1 MDSSQKTKIL
11 ISTGSIF
18 KIALVIMVSWLLY
31 ETRDIV
37 GLVFVA
43 VFLAA
48 AIRPLVDWFTKS
60 RIPRWLSMLVIYVV
74 MFLVVSVIVGVLVPP
89 ISKQLNDIAGKFPEY
104 YQQISERVISIQ
116 RDNKDI
122 DLTNFSSLIGD
133 ISGKAGKGL
142 FSVLSGIFGGVVY
155 FIVVL
160 VIIFYMSVEE
170 DAIKKIVASV
180 VPEKHGKDITCL
192 LYKIQNKLGQWLRSV
207 MLLGG
212 IIAIL
217 TFLFLLPVLP
227 RYALVLA
234 LFAGLVEFVPY
245 LGPFIGAVP
254 AIFLAFSVGPLFTVI
269 YVVIAYI
276 IIQQV
281 ENQLIVPQVM
291 KRTVGLHPVISIV
304 AMMVGAKVGGS
315 ILGDSI
321 LGAAVGVLLS
331 IPVAI
336 TLFEVVDFLMDRKKG
351 RKDCRV

>member
-1 MDSSQKTKIL
+1 MDTSQKSKIS

-18 KIALVIMVSWLLY
+18 KIALVIIVSWLLY

-37 GLVFVA
+37 GLVFVS

-48 AIRPLVDWFTKS
+48 AIRPLVDWFAKKK
-60 RIPRWLSMLVIYVV
+60 IPRWLSMLVIYVV
-74 MFLVVSVIVGVLVPP
+74 MFLVITMIVGVLVPP
-89 ISKQLNDIAGKFPEY
+89 ISKQLNDLAGKFPEY
-104 YQQISERVISIQ
+104 YQQISERIVNIQ
-116 RDNKDI
+116 RDNRDI
-122 DLTNFSSLIGD
+122 NLTDFSTLIGD

-155 FIVVL
+155 FIIVL

-170 DAIKKIVASV
+170 DAIKKIVESV
-180 VPEKHGKDITCL
+180 VPKKYGRDITCL
-192 LYKIQNKLGQWLRSV
+192 LYKIQSKLGQWLRSM

-212 IIAIL
+212 IIAVL
-217 TFLFLLPVLP
+217 TFFILLPVLP

-254 AIFLAFSVGPLFTVI
+254 AIFLALTVGPLFIVI
-269 YVVIAYI
+269 YVIVAYI

-304 AMMVGAKVGGS
+304 ALMVGAKIGGS
-315 ILGDSI
+315 ILGASL

-336 TLFEVVDFLMDRKKG
+336 TIFEVIDYLVDRKKG
-351 RKDCRV
+351 RRDCGA